1 MKLLTRTTLYFAVIS
16 LPVFA
21 VGGIIL
27 YHTVRSVARNDAHEK
42 LRNEKNMILNYVK
55 KYNYL
60 PHNSMEFGD
69 SVGFT
74 QVSFAQVTETLKDT
88 VLYNFA
94 EKEMEQNLMLVFKV
108 DAGNAT
114 YRAVIFKPLIET
126 DDLTNAIF
134 QAMAIAG
141 AILLILLLALSVIV
155 TNKLWGPFYESLQKL
170 KSFDLNKGGRM
181 ELSKTG
187 ISEFNELNTALMGM
201 TAKIASDYTN
211 LKEFTENA
219 SHEIQTPLTIIQS
232 KLELLIQSENFSA
245 EQMEKVQAVYE
256 SASRLSKLNEALLLL
271 TKIENRQF
279 MGIENIQLDKLVE
292 RKLEHFKELSDLKKI
307 KTNVQTSQLSVMLH
321 PMLAEILVGNLIS
334 NAIKHNVEGGLL
346 QIKAGAGQLVVEN
359 SGKPLSGN
367 PEDLFRRFK
376 KDDQSADSLGLGLA
390 IVKEICNSY
399 GFRIQY
405 SFYDNMHSI
414 AVFF

>member
-27 YHTVRSVARNDAHEK
+27 YHTVRTVARNDAHEK

-55 KYNYL
+55 KHNYL

-88 VLYNFA
+88 VLYNFS
-94 EKEMEQNLMLVFKV
+94 EKEMEQNLMLVFRV

-187 ISEFNELNTALMGM
+187 ISEFNELNTALKGM
-201 TAKIASDYTN
+201 TGKIASDYTN

-219 SHEIQTPLTIIQS
+219 SHEIQTPLAIIQS
-232 KLELLIQSENFSA
+232 KLELLIQSENLSA
-245 EQMEKVQAVYE
+245 EQMDKV
-256 SASRLSKLNEALLLL
+256 LAL
-271 TKIENRQF
+271 
-279 MGIENIQLDKLVE
+279 
-292 RKLEHFKELSDLKKI
+292 
-307 KTNVQTSQLSVMLH
+307 
-321 PMLAEILVGNLIS
+321 
-334 NAIKHNVEGGLL
+334 
-346 QIKAGAGQLVVEN
+346 
-359 SGKPLSGN
+359 
-367 PEDLFRRFK
+367 
-376 KDDQSADSLGLGLA
+376 
-390 IVKEICNSY
+390 Y
-399 GFRIQY
+399 
-405 SFYDNMHSI
+405 
-414 AVFF
+414 